1 MKKIKFN
8 KNSIVRRYIFL
19 MGVFIGAFLLL
30 AGLLLYSF
38 YELNE
43 EYSSKNRQL
52 ENKERLVQDM
62 EKAFIQ
68 AFMDVRGYFAYD
80 MEVLKDKALRQ
91 EPLILNFMKQL
102 EEMEED
108 YEDQA
113 FLSKIDEFREYYFTE
128 ALPVNLGEYEKGNIE
143 AVKAAANEGATEKIE
158 AFMADINGYN
168 AAINEQIDANFNEL
182 KKIQSYVQIG
192 FIVFVLVFLI
202 VLLRIT
208 RLMFSEIARPLAGF
222 AAAANE
228 IAYGRDA
235 VIEVEKDRND
245 ELGVL
250 SIAFNRMLE
259 GIQENEQNLLAQNEE
274 LVAQQ
279 DELHAQ
285 QLELQEALEFVKNNE
300 QKLSSRNEL
309 INKLANSLDKQ
320 EVLES
325 AVLNMCPI
333 IGAEKGIIA
342 FIEDSSYASYGISP
356 GGVEQFRNNL
366 LFSGVIDRLKMERKP
381 FAMKRQAA
389 EEEKG
394 FHIGNHLSFDLY
406 IPIFLSGKKLIAV
419 MAFSRYDA
427 PFDSRLMEEYEA
439 MAKNVGIAM
448 DKINLYQ
455 ASEEARR
462 LNQEILDTIQE
473 GVQLVNTEGEILQV
487 NKKFCELFGCPEKL
501 QEMDGCS
508 WAEWIVLLEDSIEE
522 AGDFIDFLK
531 SEVASQEKYPSNESQ
546 FIYRNKE
553 GKVFKV
559 YCEGLFDGNT
569 KLGTIFVHRNI
580 TKEFEVDRIKS
591 EFVSTVSHEL
601 RTPLASI
608 LGFTELMLNRELKL
622 DRQKKYLSTIHN
634 EAGRLTDLINDFL
647 DIQRMESG
655 KQDYEKKQLAM
666 LPIIRK
672 VIELQKVHSERHE
685 LSLEFLGG
693 HDSVIGDSGKLEQA
707 LTNLIH
713 NAIKYSPKG
722 GKVQVVVFE
731 KDGEV
736 KIEVL
741 DEGLGI
747 PPEAIDRLFEK
758 FYRVDNSDRRSIG
771 GTGLGL
777 AIVKEIIYEHG
788 GDISVKSKFGIG
800 STFTISL
807 PVSDSQTA
815 LSELK
820 E

>member
-1 MKKIKFN
+1 MKKIQFN

-43 EYSSKNRQL
+43 EYTSKNRQL
-52 ENKERLVQDM
+52 EDKERLVQDM
-62 EKAFIQ
+62 EEAFLQ
-68 AFMDVRGYFAYD
+68 AFMDVRGYFAYGS
-80 MEVLKDKALRQ
+80 ENLKDNALEQ
-91 EPLILNFMKQL
+91 EPQILDSMKEL

-108 YEDQA
+108 FKDQS
-113 FLSKIDEFREYYFTE
+113 FLNEVDKFREYYFTE
-128 ALPVNLGEYEKGNIE
+128 ALPVNLGEFEKGNIE
-143 AVKAAANEGATEKIE
+143 AVKAAANEGATNKIE
-158 AFMADINGYN
+158 AFMADINEYN
-168 AAINEQIDANFNEL
+168 EAINDQIDANFDEL
-182 KKIQSYVQIG
+182 KKIQSYVQFG
-192 FIVFVLVFLI
+192 FVVFVLAFLI

-228 IAYGRDA
+228 IAYGREA

-285 QLELQEALEFVKNNE
+285 QLELQEALEIVKNNE

-320 EVLES
+320 EVMES

-356 GGVEQFRNNL
+356 GGVGQFLNNL
-366 LFSGVIDRLKMERKP
+366 LFSGVVDRLKMDRKP

-394 FHIGNHLSFDLY
+394 FHTENLLSFDLY

-419 MAFSRYDA
+419 MAFSRNDA
-427 PFDSRLMEEYEA
+427 PFDNRLMEEYEA

-448 DKINLYQ
+448 DKVNLYQ

-462 LNQEILDTIQE
+462 LNQDILDTIQE
-473 GVQLVNTEGEILQV
+473 GVQLVNTEGKILQV
-487 NKKFCELFGCPEKL
+487 NKKFCELFRCPEKL
-501 QEMDGCS
+501 REMDGCS
-508 WAEWIVLLEDSIEE
+508 WADWIVLLEDSIEE
-522 AGDFIDFLK
+522 AGEFINFLK
-531 SEVASQEKYPSNESQ
+531 SEVASQEKYSSNEEQ
-546 FIYRNKE
+546 FIYKNKE

-655 KQDYEKKQLAM
+655 KQEYEKKQLAM
-666 LPIIRK
+666 LLIIKK
-672 VIELQKVHSERHE
+672 VIELQKVHSESHE

-693 HDSVIGDSGKLEQA
+693 RDFVIGDAGKLEQA

-713 NAIKYSPKG
+713 NAIKYSPEG
-722 GKVQVVVFE
+722 GRVGVVVFE
-731 KDGEV
+731 KDGRV
-736 KIEVL
+736 KIEIQ

-747 PPEAIDRLFEK
+747 PPEALDRLFEK

-777 AIVKEIIYEHG
+777 AIVKEIIHDHG
-788 GDISVKSKFGIG
+788 GDISVKSQFGKG

-807 PVSDSQTA
+807 PVSDSQTV
-815 LSELK
+815 
-820 E
+820 

>member
-1 MKKIKFN
+1 MKKIQFN

-30 AGLLLYSF
+30 AGILLYSF

-43 EYSSKNRQL
+43 EYTSKNSQL
-52 ENKERLVQDM
+52 EDKERLVQRM
-62 EKAFIQ
+62 EEAFIK
-68 AFMDVRGYFAYD
+68 AFMDVRGYFAYNT
-80 MEVLKDKALRQ
+80 ESLKKKALEQ
-91 EPLILNFMKQL
+91 DPVIMDYMNQL
-102 EEMEED
+102 SAMEES
-108 YEDQA
+108 YKDQA
-113 FLSKIDEFREYYFTE
+113 FLEQVEDFRKYYFIET
-128 ALPVNLGEYEKGNIE
+128 LPVTLEEYENGNIE
-143 AVKAAANEGATEKIE
+143 AVRATANGGATKKIE
-158 AFMADINGYN
+158 AIMADIDEYN
-168 AAINEQIDANFNEL
+168 DAINDQIDANFIEL
-182 KKIQSYVQIG
+182 KKIQSYVQIA
-192 FIVFVLVFLI
+192 FVVFVLVFLI

-208 RLMFSEIARPLAGF
+208 RLMFSEIAKPLAGF

-235 VIEVEKDRND
+235 VIEVDKDRND

-250 SIAFNRMLE
+250 SVAFNRMIE

-342 FIEDSSYASYGISP
+342 FIDEPSYASYGISP
-356 GGVEQFRNNL
+356 GGVKQFRGNL
-366 LFSGVIDRLKMERKP
+366 LFSGVIDRLQVERKP
-381 FAMKRQAA
+381 FAMKRQCA
-389 EEEKG
+389 EDEKG
-394 FHIGNHLSFDLY
+394 YHSEYLFSYDLY
-406 IPIFLSGKKLIAV
+406 IPIFLSGKKLIAI
-419 MAFSRYDA
+419 MAFTRYDS
-427 PFDSRLMEEYEA
+427 PFDGRLMEEYEA
-439 MAKNVGIAM
+439 LAKNVGIAM

-455 ASEEARR
+455 KSEEARR
-462 LNQEILDTIQE
+462 LNQDILDTIQE
-473 GVQLVNTEGEILQV
+473 GVQLVSGDGEILLV

-501 QEMDGCS
+501 HDMDGCS
-508 WAEWIVLLEDSIEE
+508 WDEWTALLEGTIEE

-531 SEVASQEKYPSNESQ
+531 SEVASQEKYPANERQ
-546 FIYRNKE
+546 FTYRNKA

-608 LGFTELMLNRELKL
+608 LGFTELILTRELKPE
-622 DRQKKYLSTIHN
+622 RQKKYLSTIHN
-634 EAGRLTDLINDFL
+634 EAGRLTALINDFL

-655 KQDYEKKQLAM
+655 KQGYEKIQVEM
-666 LPIIRK
+666 LPVIKK
-672 VIELQKVHSERHE
+672 VIELQKVQSDRHE
-685 LSLEFLGG
+685 LTLKFLGG
-693 HDSVIGDSGKLEQA
+693 RDVVIGDAGKLEQA
-707 LTNLIH
+707 LTNLVH
-713 NAIKYSPKG
+713 NAIKYSPEG
-722 GKVQVVVFE
+722 GKVSVIVFE
-731 KDGEV
+731 KDGMVRME
-736 KIEVL
+736 IQ

-747 PPEAIDRLFEK
+747 PPEAIDKLFEK

-777 AIVKEIIYEHG
+777 AIVKEIIHDHG
-788 GDISVKSKFGIG
+788 GEISVKSQFGKG

-807 PVSDSQTA
+807 PVSDSQTDFG
-815 LSELK
+815 
-820 E
+820 

>member
-1 MKKIKFN
+1 MKKIQFN
-8 KNSIVRRYIFL
+8 KNSIVRRYIFM
-19 MGVFIGAFLLL
+19 MGAFIGAFFLL
-30 AGLLLYSF
+30 AGILLYSF

-43 EYSSKNRQL
+43 EYTSKNSQL
-52 ENKERLVQDM
+52 EKKERLVQEM
-62 EKAFIQ
+62 EEAFTQ

-80 MEVLKDKALRQ
+80 TEDLLENALRQ

-108 YEDQA
+108 YKDQA
-113 FLSKIDEFREYYFTE
+113 FLSKIDKFREYYFLE
-128 ALPVNLGEYEKGNIE
+128 ALPATLEEYDKGNFEAVKEIANGGATQKIE
-143 AVKAAANEGATEKIE
+143 AVKTEINE
-158 AFMADINGYN
+158 YN
-168 AAINEQIDANFNEL
+168 QAINDQIDANFNEL
-182 KKIQSYVQIG
+182 KKIQSYVQIA
-192 FIVFVLVFLI
+192 FVAFVLIFLV

-228 IAYGRDA
+228 IAYGREA

-250 SIAFNRMLE
+250 SIAFNRMVE

-342 FIEDSSYASYGISP
+342 FIEDSSYASFGLSSGGIK
-356 GGVEQFRNNL
+356 QFRDNL

-381 FAMKRQAA
+381 FAMKRQAM
-389 EEEKG
+389 EDEKG
-394 FHIGNHLSFDLY
+394 FHTGNLLSFDLY
-406 IPIFLSGKKLIAV
+406 IPIFLSGKKLVAV

-427 PFDSRLMEEYEA
+427 PFESRLMEEYEA
-439 MAKNVGIAM
+439 MGKNVGIAM

-462 LNQEILDTIQE
+462 LNQDILDTIQE

-501 QEMDGCS
+501 HEMDGCS
-508 WAEWIVLLEDSIEE
+508 WDEWIVLLENSIEE
-522 AGDFIDFLK
+522 ADDFINFLK
-531 SEVASQEKYPSNESQ
+531 SEVASQEKYPSNEVQ
-546 FIYRNKE
+546 FIYKNKE

-559 YCEGLFDGNT
+559 YCEGLFDGNM

-608 LGFTELMLNRELKL
+608 LGFTELMLNREVKL
-622 DRQKKYLSTIHN
+622 DRQKKYLTTIHN
-634 EAGRLTDLINDFL
+634 EAGRLTNLINDFL

-655 KQDYEKKQLAM
+655 KQDYEKKQLAI
-666 LPIIRK
+666 LPIIKK
-672 VIELQKVHSERHE
+672 VMELQKVHSEKHE
-685 LSLEFLGG
+685 LILEFLGG
-693 HDSVIGDSGKLEQA
+693 CDSVIGDGGKLEQA
-707 LTNLIH
+707 LTNLIA
-713 NAIKYSPKG
+713 NAIKYSPEG
-722 GKVQVVVFE
+722 GKVGVVVFE
-731 KDGEV
+731 KDARL
-736 KIEVL
+736 KIEVR

-747 PPEAIDRLFEK
+747 PPEAIHKIFEK

-777 AIVKEIIYEHG
+777 AIVKEIIHDHDGE
-788 GDISVKSKFGIG
+788 ISVKSQFGEG

-807 PVSDSQTA
+807 PVSNSQI
-815 LSELK
+815 
-820 E
+820 

>member
-1 MKKIKFN
+1 MNKIKFN
-8 KNSIVRRYIFL
+8 KNSIVRRYIV
-19 MGVFIGAFLLL
+19 MMSVFITAFLVL
-30 AGLLLYSF
+30 AGILLYSF
-38 YELNE
+38 YQLNE
-43 EYSSKNRQL
+43 EYTSKNSQL
-52 ENKERLVQDM
+52 EKKERIVQRM
-62 EKAFIQ
+62 EGFFIQ
-68 AFMDVRGYFAYD
+68 AFMDARGYFAYGTED
-80 MEVLKDKALRQ
+80 LKENTLKQ
-91 EPLILNFMKQL
+91 EPLILEYLEQL
-102 EEMEED
+102 KEMEEE
-108 YEDQA
+108 YKDQV
-113 FLSKIDEFREYYFTE
+113 FLSKIDEFREYYFVE
-128 ALPVNLGEYEKGNIE
+128 ALPKALENYENGDVE
-143 AVKAAANEGATEKIE
+143 AVKATANGGATKKIT
-158 AFMADINGYN
+158 AIMADINVYN
-168 AAINEQIDANFNEL
+168 AEINNQIDENFQEL

-192 FIVFVLVFLI
+192 FVAFILVFLF

-250 SIAFNRMLE
+250 SIAFNRMVE

-285 QLELQEALEFVKNNE
+285 QLELQEALEVVKNNE

-325 AVLNMCPI
+325 AVLHMCPI

-342 FIEDSSYASYGISP
+342 FIDDPSYASYGISP
-356 GGVEQFRNNL
+356 EGVKQFRDNL
-366 LFSGVIDRLKMERKP
+366 LFSGVIDRLQMDRKP
-381 FAMKRQAA
+381 FAMKRQAE

-394 FHIGNHLSFDLY
+394 FHTDHMLSFDLY
-406 IPIFLSGKKLIAV
+406 IPIFLSGRKLIAV
-419 MAFSRYDA
+419 MAFSRYDV
-427 PFDSRLMEEYEA
+427 PFDSRMMDEYEA
-439 MAKNVGIAM
+439 LAKNVGIAM

-473 GVQLVNTEGEILQV
+473 GVQLVNTEGNILQV
-487 NKKFCELFGCPEKL
+487 NKKFCELFGCPDQLKDL
-501 QEMDGCS
+501 DDCS
-508 WAEWIVLLEDSIEE
+508 WAEWILLLENTIEDSD
-522 AGDFIDFLK
+522 DFIEFLK
-531 SEVASQEKYPSNESQ
+531 LEIASQEKFPSIELQ
-546 FIYRNKE
+546 YIYRNKE

-559 YCEGLFDGNT
+559 YCEGLFDGNM
-569 KLGTIFVHRNI
+569 KLGTIFVHRNM
-580 TKEFEVDRIKS
+580 TKEYEVDRIKS

-608 LGFTELMLNRELKL
+608 LGFTELMLTRDLKA

-634 EAGRLTDLINDFL
+634 EAGRLTSLINEFL

-655 KQDYEKKQLAM
+655 KQAYEKAQIAM

-672 VIELQKVHSERHE
+672 VIELQKVQSERHE
-685 LSLEFLGG
+685 LTLEFLGG
-693 HDSVIGDSGKLEQA
+693 HDLVVGDAGKLEQA
-707 LTNLIH
+707 LTNLIG
-713 NAIKYSPKG
+713 NAIKYSPDG
-722 GKVQVVVFE
+722 
-731 KDGEV
+731 GEV
-736 KIEVL
+736 KIIVFEKNSML
-741 DEGLGI
+741 NIEIQDEGLGI
-747 PPEAIDRLFEK
+747 PPEAMDKVFEK

-777 AIVKEIIYEHG
+777 AIVKEIIHVHDGE
-788 GDISVKSKFGIG
+788 IEVRSKYGEG
-800 STFTISL
+800 STFTITL
-807 PVSDSQTA
+807 PVSSFD
-815 LSELK
+815 
-820 E
+820 

>member
-1 MKKIKFN
+1 MKKIQFN

-30 AGLLLYSF
+30 AGILLYSF

-43 EYSSKNRQL
+43 EYTSKNSQL
-52 ENKERLVQDM
+52 EKKERLVQEM
-62 EKAFIQ
+62 EEAFIQ

-80 MEVLKDKALRQ
+80 MEGLKEKALRQ
-91 EPLILNFMKQL
+91 EPRILNSMKQL
-102 EEMEED
+102 AEMEED
-108 YEDQA
+108 YQDQA
-113 FLSKIDEFREYYFTE
+113 FLSEVDEFREYYFIE
-128 ALPVNLGEYEKGNIE
+128 ALPITLAEYEKGNIE
-143 AVKAAANEGATEKIE
+143 AVKAIANDGATMKIE
-158 AFMADINGYN
+158 AIMAEINDYN
-168 AAINEQIDANFNEL
+168 KEINNQIDANFNEL
-182 KKIQSYVQIG
+182 KKIQSYVQFG
-192 FIVFVLVFLI
+192 FVAFVLVFLI

-222 AAAANE
+222 ASAANE

-274 LVAQQ
+274 LMAQQ

-285 QLELQEALEFVKNNE
+285 QLELQEALEFVKTNE

-342 FIEDSSYASYGISP
+342 FIEDSTYASYGISS
-356 GGVEQFRNNL
+356 GGVKQFRENL

-381 FAMKRQAA
+381 FAMKRQAV

-394 FHIGNHLSFDLY
+394 FHTDKLLSFDLY

-427 PFDSRLMEEYEA
+427 PFDVRLMEEYEA

-448 DKINLYQ
+448 EKINIYQ

-473 GVQLVNTEGEILQV
+473 GIQLVNTEGEILQV

-501 QEMDGCS
+501 QDLTGCS
-508 WAEWIVLLEDSIEE
+508 WTEWIVLLEDTIEE
-522 AGDFIDFLK
+522 ADDFINFLK
-531 SEVASQEKYPSNESQ
+531 SEVASQEKYPSNEVQ

-559 YCEGLFDGNT
+559 YCEGLFDGST

-622 DRQKKYLSTIHN
+622 DRQKKYLSTIHD

-655 KQDYEKKQLAM
+655 KQEYEKKQLAV
-666 LPIIRK
+666 LPIIKK
-672 VIELQKVHSERHE
+672 VIELQKVQSEKHE
-685 LSLEFLGG
+685 LALEFLGG
-693 HDSVIGDSGKLEQA
+693 HDIVIGDAGKLEQA

-713 NAIKYSPKG
+713 NAIKYSPEG
-722 GKVQVVVFE
+722 GKVGVVVFE
-731 KDGEV
+731 KDGRV
-736 KIEVL
+736 NIEIQ

-758 FYRVDNSDRRSIG
+758 FYRVDNSDRRAIG

-777 AIVKEIIYEHG
+777 AIVKEIIQDHG
-788 GDISVKSKFGIG
+788 GEIRVKSQFGKG

-807 PVSDSQTA
+807 PVSDCQTDLA
-815 LSELK
+815 
-820 E
+820 

>member
-1 MKKIKFN
+1 MKKIQFN
-8 KNSIVRRYIFL
+8 KNSIVRRYLFL

-30 AGLLLYSF
+30 AGILLYSF
-38 YELNE
+38 NELNE
-43 EYSSKNRQL
+43 EYTSKNSQL
-52 ENKERLVQDM
+52 EKKERLVQEM
-62 EKAFIQ
+62 EAAFIQ
-68 AFMDVRGYFAYD
+68 AFMDIRGYFAYGT
-80 MEVLKDKALRQ
+80 EGLKKNALKQ
-91 EPLILNFMKQL
+91 EPQILNSMKQL
-102 EEMEED
+102 AEMEED
-108 YEDQA
+108 YQDQA
-113 FLSKIDEFREYYFTE
+113 FLNKVDDFREYYFIDV
-128 ALPVNLGEYEKGNIE
+128 LPVTLEEYEKGNIE
-143 AVKAAANEGATEKIE
+143 AVKATANGGATKKIE
-158 AFMADINGYN
+158 AIKTE
-168 AAINEQIDANFNEL
+168 INEYNKAVNDQIDANFNEL
-182 KKIQSYVQIG
+182 KKIQTYVQIV
-192 FIVFVLVFLI
+192 FVAFVLVFLI

-222 AAAANE
+222 ALAANE
-228 IAYGRDA
+228 IAYGREA

-300 QKLSSRNEL
+300 QKLSNRNEL

-342 FIEDSSYASYGISP
+342 FIEDSTYASYGIST
-356 GGVEQFRNNL
+356 GGVKQFRDNL

-381 FAMKRQAA
+381 FATKRQAM

-394 FHIGNHLSFDLY
+394 FHTGNLLSFDLY

-427 PFDSRLMEEYEA
+427 PFDSRDMEEYEA

-448 DKINLYQ
+448 EKINIYQ

-473 GVQLVNTEGEILQV
+473 GIQLVNTEGEILQV
-487 NKKFCELFGCPEKL
+487 NKKFCELFGCQEKL
-501 QEMDGCS
+501 QGLTGCS
-508 WAEWIVLLEDSIEE
+508 WTEWIVLLADTIEE
-522 AGDFIDFLK
+522 ADDFIHFLK
-531 SEVASQEKYPSNESQ
+531 SEVASQEKYPSNEVQ

-559 YCEGLFDGNT
+559 YCEGLFDGST

-622 DRQKKYLSTIHN
+622 DRQKKYLSTIHD

-655 KQDYEKKQLAM
+655 KQEYEKKQLAV
-666 LPIIRK
+666 LPIIKK
-672 VIELQKVHSERHE
+672 VIELQKVQSEKHE
-685 LSLEFLGG
+685 LALEFLGG
-693 HDSVIGDSGKLEQA
+693 LDIVIGDAGKLEQA

-713 NAIKYSPKG
+713 NAIKYSPEG
-722 GKVQVVVFE
+722 GKVGVVVFE
-731 KDGEV
+731 KDGQV
-736 KIEVL
+736 NIEIQ

-758 FYRVDNSDRRSIG
+758 FYRVDNSDRRAIG

-777 AIVKEIIYEHG
+777 AIVKEIIQDHG
-788 GDISVKSKFGIG
+788 GEIRVKSQFGKG

-807 PVSDSQTA
+807 PVSDCQTDLA
-815 LSELK
+815 
-820 E
+820 

>member
-1 MKKIKFN
+1 MEKTQFN

-19 MGVFIGAFLLL
+19 MGFFIGAFLLL

-43 EYSSKNRQL
+43 EYTSKNRQL
-52 ENKERLVQDM
+52 ENKERLIQDM
-62 EKAFIQ
+62 EKSFVQ

-80 MEVLKDKALRQ
+80 SVNLKDNALKQ
-91 EPLILNFMKQL
+91 EPVILEYMKEL
-102 EEMEED
+102 EEMEGD
-108 YEDQA
+108 FKDQA
-113 FLSKIDEFREYYFTE
+113 FLSKVDEFREYYFTQ
-128 ALPVNLGEYEKGNIE
+128 ALPVNLREYENGNIE
-143 AVKAAANEGATEKIE
+143 AVKAAANEGATKRIE
-158 AFMADINGYN
+158 SFMAVINEYN
-168 AAINEQIDANFNEL
+168 AAINDQIDANFNEL
-182 KKIQSYVQIG
+182 KKIQSYVQVG
-192 FIVFVLVFLI
+192 FVLFVLVFLI

-285 QLELQEALEFVKNNE
+285 QLELEEALEFVKTNE

-342 FIEDSSYASYGISP
+342 FIEDPSYASYGISP
-356 GGVEQFRNNL
+356 GGVQQFRNNL
-366 LFSGVIDRLKMERKP
+366 MFSGIIDRLKMERKP
-381 FAMKRQAA
+381 FAMKRQAMDG
-389 EEEKG
+389 EKG
-394 FHIGNHLSFDLY
+394 FHTGNLLSFDLY

-427 PFDSRLMEEYEA
+427 PFDGRLMEEYEA

-462 LNQEILDTIQE
+462 MNQEILDTIQE

-487 NKKFCELFGCPEKL
+487 NKKFCELFGC
-501 QEMDGCS
+501 QEMLQDMESCS
-508 WAEWIVLLEDSIEE
+508 WAEWVVLLEDTIED

-531 SEVASQEKYPSNESQ
+531 SEVASQERYPSNERQ

-559 YCEGLFDGNT
+559 YCEGLYDGNT

-655 KQDYEKKQLAM
+655 KQDYEKKQLTM
-666 LPIIRK
+666 LPIIKK

-693 HDSVIGDSGKLEQA
+693 RDFVIGDAGKLEQA

-713 NAIKYSPKG
+713 NAIKYSPEG
-722 GKVQVVVFE
+722 GKVGVVVFE
-731 KDGEV
+731 KDGRV
-736 KIEVL
+736 KIEIQ

-747 PPEAIDRLFEK
+747 PSEALDRLFEK

-777 AIVKEIIYEHG
+777 AIVKEIIHDHG
-788 GDISVKSKFGIG
+788 GDISVKSQFGKG

-807 PVSDSQTA
+807 PVSDSQTV
-815 LSELK
+815 
-820 E
+820 

>member
-1 MKKIKFN
+1 MKKIQFN

-43 EYSSKNRQL
+43 EYTSKNRQL
-52 ENKERLVQDM
+52 EDKERLVQDM
-62 EKAFIQ
+62 EEAFLQ
-68 AFMDVRGYFAYD
+68 AFMDVRGYFAYGS
-80 MEVLKDKALRQ
+80 ENLKDNALEQ
-91 EPLILNFMKQL
+91 EPQILDSMKEL

-108 YEDQA
+108 FKDQS
-113 FLSKIDEFREYYFTE
+113 FLNEVDKFREYYFTE
-128 ALPVNLGEYEKGNIE
+128 ALPVNLGEFEKGNIE
-143 AVKAAANEGATEKIE
+143 AVKAAANEGATNKIE
-158 AFMADINGYN
+158 AFMADINEYN
-168 AAINEQIDANFNEL
+168 EAINDQIDANFDEL
-182 KKIQSYVQIG
+182 KKIQSYVQFG
-192 FIVFVLVFLI
+192 FVVFVLAFLI

-228 IAYGRDA
+228 IAYGREA

-285 QLELQEALEFVKNNE
+285 QLELQEALEIVKNNE

-320 EVLES
+320 EVMKS

-356 GGVEQFRNNL
+356 GGVGQFRNNL
-366 LFSGVIDRLKMERKP
+366 LFSGVVDRLNMDRKP

-394 FHIGNHLSFDLY
+394 FHTENLLSFDLY

-419 MAFSRYDA
+419 MAFSRNDA
-427 PFDSRLMEEYEA
+427 PFDNRLMEEYEA

-448 DKINLYQ
+448 DKVNLYQ

-462 LNQEILDTIQE
+462 LNQDILDTIQE
-473 GVQLVNTEGEILQV
+473 GVQLVNTEGKILQV

-501 QEMDGCS
+501 REMDGCS
-508 WAEWIVLLEDSIEE
+508 WADWIVLLEDSIEE
-522 AGDFIDFLK
+522 AGEFINFLK
-531 SEVASQEKYPSNESQ
+531 SEVASQEKYSSNEEQ
-546 FIYRNKE
+546 FIYKNKE

-655 KQDYEKKQLAM
+655 KQEYEKKQLAM
-666 LPIIRK
+666 LPIIKK
-672 VIELQKVHSERHE
+672 VIELQKVHSEKHE

-693 HDSVIGDSGKLEQA
+693 RDSVIGDAGKLEQA

-713 NAIKYSPKG
+713 NAIKYSPEG
-722 GKVQVVVFE
+722 GKVGVIVFE
-731 KDGEV
+731 KDSLV
-736 KIEVL
+736 KIEVQ

-747 PPEAIDRLFEK
+747 PPEALDRLFEK

-777 AIVKEIIYEHG
+777 AIVKEIIHDHG
-788 GDISVKSKFGIG
+788 GDISVKSQFGKG

-807 PVSDSQTA
+807 PVSESQTV
-815 LSELK
+815 
-820 E
+820 